1 MVNVFQKKK
10 KEKEKQRVKK
20 YVLYLL
26 INNSNRDI
34 QMICLEFCIQGCAAN
49 DSQ

>member
-1 MVNVFQKKK
+1 MVNVFHKKK
-10 KEKEKQRVKK
+10 KEKKTESEKICT
-20 YVLYLL
+20 YLL